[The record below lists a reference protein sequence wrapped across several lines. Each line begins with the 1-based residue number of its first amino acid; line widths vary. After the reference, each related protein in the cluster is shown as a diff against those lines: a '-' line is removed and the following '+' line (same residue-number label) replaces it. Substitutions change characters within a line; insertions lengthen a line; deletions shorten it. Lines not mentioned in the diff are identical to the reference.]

1 MLFMLCRYKTTFE
14 NIIMNGSSNLL
25 YYERVFTMLAIDYF
39 YMGEFYH
46 ERMIFSF
53 ISGNYICISMRVM
66 ISLNFMRMYYF

>member
-14 NIIMNGSSNLL
+14 NIIMNGSSKLL

-53 ISGNYICISMRVM
+53 IAGNHICISMRVM
-66 ISLNFMRMYYF
+66 ISHNFYENYF